1 MATIKET
8 IKLNVSI
15 GNTQR
20 TVNSYDFADMF
31 AHECHAAC
39 CALLNNPQF
48 FTTLGLSNPKICRG
62 FHDEIGSQHSWIVA
76 WKQSDSVNDNDIYD
90 YDNQDIVIID
100 PTLWSYQNQST
111 FDLERYQ
118 EVLEHDGYEFPF
130 DISLGDFRTYRH
142 LLTAAIQIFD
152 TTEIE
157 EICKYHPH
165 GNRNLDWYSYQQEK
179 DFLFQQ
185 YAVLD
190 NNLIAPVP
198 LGSLRYL
205 LDSDYLYKFS
215 SLSNDSVGVGVA
227 VANPVDNMLP
237 YSSLDLIIEYFKSL
251 AHPQVNNVVVL
262 RREIAKCIDNHCP
275 ALLPIDY
282 KMMFM

>member
-1 MATIKET
+1 MATIKEKM
-8 IKLNVSI
+8 KLNVSI

-179 DFLFQQ
+179 DFLFKQ
-185 YAVLD
+185 YVVLD
-190 NNLIAPVP
+190 NNLIVTI
-198 LGSLRYL
+198 GSLRYL
-205 LDSDYLYKFS
+205 LDSDYLYKIG
-215 SLSNDSVGVGVA
+215 SLSNDNVGVGVA
-227 VANPVDNMLP
+227 NPADNMLP

-251 AHPQVNNVVVL
+251 AQPHANNVVVL

-275 ALLPIDY
+275 ALLQIDY